1 MTGVRDAA
9 DTSIAGVASGGPA
22 PAGEPGVDA
31 ATARVLMTDML
42 TARRMSERLWNLQR
56 QGRVATVAP
65 IVGHE
70 AAVVGVVRALDLA
83 TDWLVPYY
91 RELLGFVALGDEYL
105 ESVVAY
111 WRGQPDGGRAPDGAR
126 VMPPQISLGAQIPHA
141 AGLAW
146 GMRLRG
152 EPGVACAFTGD
163 GATSE
168 GDFYEG
174 LNVAGVQRAP
184 LMVVVLNNG
193 WAISTPT
200 RRQTAAASFAAKADG
215 TGALGVR
222 ADGNDVLAV
231 LDAASHARAH
241 ALREGP
247 IVLELVTYR
256 MAAHTNSD
264 DPTRYVPPE
273 ELEAWRA
280 RDPIEQF
287 RARLARSGTWSDDD
301 HARALEEVEA
311 RVERIVDAALARP
324 VDPAAAFD
332 HVVATDTPPLAR
344 QRADLA
350 ARRRAAGGA
359 DPPNAQGAGA
369 RDAEGGVSWR
379 S

>member
-1 MTGVRDAA
+1 MTGVRDATDVGPTIGA
-9 DTSIAGVASGGPA
+9 SDTAGDA
-22 PAGEPGVDA
+22 PSPGVDP
-31 ATARVLMTDML
+31 ATARALMTDML
-42 TARRMSERLWNLQR
+42 VARRTSERLWNLQR
-56 QGRVATVAP
+56 QGKVATVAP

-111 WRGQPDGGRAPDGAR
+111 WRGQPDGGRAPEAAR
-126 VMPPQISLGAQIPHA
+126 VLPPQISLATQIPHA
-141 AGLAW
+141 AGVAW
-146 GMRLRG
+146 GLRLHG
-152 EPGVACAFTGD
+152 EPGVACAFIGD

-200 RRQTAAASFAAKADG
+200 HRQTAAATFAAKADAA
-215 TGALGVR
+215 GALGVR

-231 LDAASHARAH
+231 LEAASRARAH
-241 ALREGP
+241 AQREGP
-247 IVLELVTYR
+247 VVLELVTYR
-256 MAAHTNSD
+256 MGAHTNSD
-264 DPTRYVPPE
+264 DPTRYVPTD

-280 RDPIEQF
+280 RDPIEQL
-287 RARLARSGTWSDDD
+287 RTRLARAGAWNDDD
-301 HARALEEVEA
+301 HARAAEQVEA

-324 VDPAAAFD
+324 ADPAAAFD
-332 HVVATDTPPLAR
+332 HVVANDTPRLAR

-350 ARRRAAGGA
+350 TRQSRAGAAGPVGEV
-359 DPPNAQGAGA
+359 AGEV
-369 RDAEGGVSWR
+369 DSEGGVSWR